1 MEDFKSLLYTLAA
14 AASGAYVSS
23 VFNPKPQ
30 SLARRVLGGTAGIL
44 VAYWFAVP
52 FASYFN
58 IVDQRT
64 VAAITFG
71 FALLWEK
78 VIALLSDFGEG
89 LVKHFLNRI
98 GGSNQ

>member
-1 MEDFKSLLYTLAA
+1 MEDLKSLLYTLAA

-23 VFNPKPQ
+23 VINPKP
-30 SLARRVLGGTAGIL
+30 LTLTRRIVGGTAGIL

-52 FASYFN
+52 FASHFN
-58 IVDQRT
+58 IDDQRT

-78 VIALLSDFGEG
+78 VIALVSDFGEG
-89 LVKHFLNRI
+89 LMKRVLNRS
-98 GGSNQ
+98 GDDQQ